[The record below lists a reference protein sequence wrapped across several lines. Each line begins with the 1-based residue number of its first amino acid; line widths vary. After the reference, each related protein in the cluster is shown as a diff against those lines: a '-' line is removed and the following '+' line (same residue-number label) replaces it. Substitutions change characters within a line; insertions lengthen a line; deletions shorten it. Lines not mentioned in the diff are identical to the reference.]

1 MLKRILPLV
10 ALALIMVNCNKN
22 RLPNEDLTNKEQMN
36 LLVIHD
42 PLVWNSLAIQS
53 MEIDTTDTGMKAS
66 NGMTKMKEYPNKGY
80 YYTFFE
86 DLFPS
91 QSDYDFN
98 DVMLESKFSLEGKKG
113 EVWGEIDATVF
124 HKGGTLPVKIGLLF
138 YSVKGNKEYTVIE
151 NADLMIDDE
160 QMTGNDPYIM
170 DMPAKGEKI
179 NIKYFITDRTNNVNQ
194 LWISWFIVVESGGE
208 SHEIHTSG
216 FSISTK
222 KNFNIPQ
229 RDYLTA
235 GNLPWGLT
243 IEAEEF
249 YIPKETEVFLL
260 AFPEFQEWAESEGV
274 KNKKWFENPDMDYIQ

>member
-124 HKGGTLPVKIGLLF
+124 HKGGTG
-138 YSVKGNKEYTVIE
+138 
-151 NADLMIDDE
+151 
-160 QMTGNDPYIM
+160 
-170 DMPAKGEKI
+170 
-179 NIKYFITDRTNNVNQ
+179 
-194 LWISWFIVVESGGE
+194 
-208 SHEIHTSG
+208 
-216 FSISTK
+216 
-222 KNFNIPQ
+222 Q
-229 RDYLTA
+229 R
-235 GNLPWGLT
+235 
-243 IEAEEF
+243 
-249 YIPKETEVFLL
+249 
-260 AFPEFQEWAESEGV
+260 
-274 KNKKWFENPDMDYIQ
+274 